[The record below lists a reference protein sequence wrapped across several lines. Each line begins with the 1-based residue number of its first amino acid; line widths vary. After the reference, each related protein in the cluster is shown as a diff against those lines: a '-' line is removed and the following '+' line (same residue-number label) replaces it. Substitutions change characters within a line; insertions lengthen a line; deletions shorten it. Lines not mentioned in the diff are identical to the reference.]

1 MLKVK
6 ASAGKV
12 REVTLLLIFY
22 STYHAPYGAAMTYEE
37 SGLKDAAYGPAGLIE
52 AGQEWSLK
60 QRAYLRDSYDSLGT
74 AMEALKEDEPLGF
87 MSWLVLLAP
96 YLGDP
101 GDASLV
107 DRWRRDGDHRSS
119 YVDYAINF
127 LGVQLRNSDLW
138 VPQLNRMTSRK
149 PTDVKRLNDELYA
162 LYLALRNEGK
172 IKSEAVTLAAEMSD
186 YSESH
191 AWRIVTSRTA
201 A

>member
-1 MLKVK
+1 VLQTK
-6 ASAGKV
+6 APTGKV

-52 AGQEWSLK
+52 SGQEWTPK
-60 QRAYLRDSYDSLGT
+60 QREYLRESYDSLEL

-87 MSWLVLLAP
+87 MSWLVLLGP

-107 DRWRRDGDHRSS
+107 DRWRSNGDYRSS

-127 LGVQLRNSDLW
+127 LAVKLRDADLW
-138 VPQLNRMTSRK
+138 VPQLKRMTSRK

-172 IKSEAVTLAAEMSD
+172 IKSEAVQLAAEMSD
-186 YSESH
+186 YSESQ
-191 AWRIVTSRTA
+191 AWRIVRA
-201 A
+201 RVA